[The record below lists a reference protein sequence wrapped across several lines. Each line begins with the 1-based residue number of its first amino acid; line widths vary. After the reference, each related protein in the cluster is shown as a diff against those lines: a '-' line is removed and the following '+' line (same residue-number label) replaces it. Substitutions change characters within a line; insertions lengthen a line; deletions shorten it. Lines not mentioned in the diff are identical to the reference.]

1 MRMRT
6 TRITVEREMVT
17 IIRRSSA
24 ERSWC
29 RLCAAEVDVVAVDS
43 NALAEIL
50 AECTA
55 RFVNAETE
63 LHVSQDHDRPVRIC
77 LPSLLRC
84 FEPQQAPTKI
94 TPKEIV

>member
-1 MRMRT
+1 MRVRT
-6 TRITVEREMVT
+6 TRITVEREMIT

-29 RLCAAEVDVVAVDS
+29 PVCAAEVDVVALDS
-43 NALAEIL
+43 NALAEVL
-50 AECTA
+50 AESAA
-55 RFVNAETE
+55 RFVNAGAE
-63 LHVSQDHDRPVRIC
+63 LHISQDPDRPARIC

-84 FEPQQAPTKI
+84 FEPQRTQTTN